1 MGRNRKVVN
10 HRLEH
15 WMEVAEE
22 YAISK
27 FKGADPDKLNILLNL
42 LGDKG
47 YPYYVVLGNLG
58 DRDLIKSQI
67 DMDLKDL
74 TKAIDIIR
82 TMAGVCKV
90 RGWTSD
96 DFGNAMGLL
105 FEGSPIISEIFDAEF
120 APVNDPKATE
130 NRVELVKYVGQYL
143 QDLHEGTDN
152 HE

>member
-22 YAISK
+22 YAIAK

-47 YPYYVVLGNLG
+47 YPYYTVLATLG

-67 DMDLKDL
+67 DMDINEL

-90 RGWTSD
+90 RGWSSD

-105 FEGSPIISEIFDAEF
+105 FDGSPIISEIFDAEF
-120 APVNDPKATE
+120 LPVKENSGAE

-143 QDLHEGTDN
+143 QDLHGGTSN